1 MTTNTNTETLN
12 TLVNERLI
20 LKAEIESM
28 NERLK
33 SLDEIVINKLNEE
46 GLTKIETELGKVN
59 LIQTNTIAWNEEVLQ
74 ELLTTAQWNRV
85 TTRKLDKTRFDAELI
100 VGRINDSLVEVAKYI
115 KQSKPFLR

>member
-1 MTTNTNTETLN
+1 MTTNTNTATLT

-33 SLDEIVINKLNEE
+33 GLDEVVINKLNEE
-46 GLTKIETELGKVN
+46 GLTKVETELGKVN
-59 LIQTNTIAWNEEVLQ
+59 LIQTNTISWNEEVLQ

-85 TTRKLDKTRFDAELI
+85 TTRKVDKTRLDAELI
-100 VGRINDSLVEVAKYI
+100 VGRINDSLVEVARYI